1 MGTTSG
7 EDLRTA
13 LSQALGGY
21 HSLTADSGS
30 GSSSI
35 TDAELAN
42 LTEINDGLESHWI
55 AVTSGSAAGDI
66 RILKSSLGYTA
77 STTVLDPN
85 QNFSAAVASG
95 NTYELHKYD
104 PRVLRDMINQ
114 ALRNLYPRNGR
125 KGLFRRLI
133 DTSLAVDN
141 LLLNSDMEA
150 FASSSFTDWDL
161 QGSPTESAET
171 TIVIQGTQSAKLVS
185 GGSAGQFDQAPHVA
199 ADQMTDKVAT
209 LEFWT
214 YATTAD
220 SARVRI
226 DWDGTASEDSAYH
239 TGADQWEL
247 LKAQASVPST
257 ATKVRAILEVAAN
270 KTGYF
275 GAGYMA
281 VGDPIVRYTVP
292 TKFRSGPHFVSV
304 QYDEKRPE
312 GPYYPMN
319 GRPYTGRRLRL
330 EGMGILSQPATDSA
344 TTEVDEDHVQLIVAE
359 AARLFWLSRGDEDA
373 QTEINK
379 WTGISYELRGEVGM
393 RSLPAETN
401 TWWSLQ
407 ENIGTREL
415 VLEHR

>member
-95 NTYELHKYD
+95 NTYELHRYD
-104 PRVLRDMINQ
+104 PRVLRDMTNQ
-114 ALRNLYPRNGR
+114 GLRNLYPRGGR

-133 DTSLAVDN
+133 DTSLVVDD
-141 LLLNSDMEA
+141 LLLNSDMETGT
-150 FASSSFTDWDL
+150 FTNWTAV
-161 QGSPTESAET
+161 GSPTVSAET
-171 TIVIQGTQSAKLVS
+171 TIFIQGTQSAKIVS
-185 GGSAGQFDQAPHVA
+185 GGSAGQLTQAPHIDV
-199 ADQMTDKVAT
+199 DQMTDKVAT
-209 LEFWT
+209 FEFWV
-214 YATTAD
+214 YTTAA
-220 SARVRI
+220 STARIRL
-226 DWDGTASEDSAYH
+226 DWDGSAFENSDYH
-239 TGADQWEL
+239 SGNDQWEL
-247 LKAQASVPST
+247 LKAQASVPSS
-257 ATKVRAILEVAAN
+257 ATQVKAILESVASG
-270 KTGYF
+270 TSYF
-275 GAGYMA
+275 GAGYLA
-281 VGDPIVRYTVP
+281 VGDVSRYTVP

-304 QYDEKRPE
+304 QHDDKQPN

-373 QTEINK
+373 FGEAQK
-379 WTGISYELRGEVGM
+379 WTAISNDLRGEVGM
-393 RSLPAETN
+393 RSLPAEVSR
-401 TWWSLQ
+401 WWSLQ

-415 VLEHR
+415 VLERH